1 MEHSVTQRIV
11 GVDIGSESIR
21 AVEVEN
27 PHGPVPVVTRFHEV
41 ALPPGAVESGEVVQV
56 ATVASLLTE
65 LWSAGG
71 FRSKSVVLG
80 VGNPRV
86 LVRDLTVPRAGV
98 QQIRDSLAFQVQD
111 LLTVPV
117 ADAILDFYPVSEGT
131 EDGVPV
137 LHGLLVAAVKETINA
152 AIAAVRA
159 AGLTPLDVDLIP
171 FALVRLQAKSLGGAT
186 VALVDVGARTTT
198 VVVTVRGVPHFV
210 RIIPTGGYDLTSTL
224 ADRLAVTP
232 DAAEQL
238 KRRLGVLPV
247 PSASFGLLGETEV
260 DAAAAAVIR
269 DHVSD
274 LLEGV
279 RNTIRYFV
287 NGHSGTKI
295 DGVVLSG
302 GGADLPG
309 FRDALSE
316 ITRLPVLVTD
326 PFAGVRFS
334 GAMLER
340 AVRDTPAPGQHAPSQ
355 HAPADQPSHPL
366 TAMAV
371 ALGLALGHTSGRAA

>member
-1 MEHSVTQRIV
+1 MTQRIV

-27 PHGPVPVVTRFHEV
+27 AHGPVPVVTRFREI

-56 ATVASLLTE
+56 ATVAALLTE

-98 QQIRDSLAFQVQD
+98 RQIRESLPFHVQD

-152 AIAAVRA
+152 VIAAVRA

-198 VVVTVRGVPHFV
+198 VVVTVRGVPQFV
-210 RIIPTGGYDLTSTL
+210 RIIPAGGYDLTRTL
-224 ADRLAVTP
+224 TERLGVT
-232 DAAEQL
+232 AETAEQL

-247 PSASFGLLGETEV
+247 PSASFGLLGESEG

-269 DHVSD
+269 DYVSD

-279 RNTIRYFV
+279 RNTIRYFT
-287 NGHSGTKI
+287 NGHSDTRI

-302 GGADLPG
+302 GGAELPG

-316 ITRLPVLVTD
+316 IARLPVLVTD

-334 GAMLER
+334 EAII
-340 AVRDTPAPGQHAPSQ
+340 DPDDHHAG
-355 HAPADQPSHPL
+355 
-366 TAMAV
+366 MAV
-371 ALGLALGHTSGRAA
+371 ALGLALGYPQGRAA

>member
-1 MEHSVTQRIV
+1 MAQRIV
-11 GVDIGSESIR
+11 GVDIGSASIR
-21 AVEVEN
+21 AVEVEASSS
-27 PHGPVPVVTRFHEV
+27 PTPVVTRFHEI

-56 ATVASLLTE
+56 DTVASLLAE
-65 LWSAGG
+65 LWSKGG
-71 FRSKSVVLG
+71 FRTKSVVLG

-98 QQIRDSLAFQVQD
+98 QQIRDSLPFHVQD

-131 EDGVPV
+131 QDGVPV
-137 LHGLLVAAVKETINA
+137 LHGLLVAAVKETVNA

-186 VALVDVGARTTT
+186 VALVDVGARTTS
-198 VVVTVRGVPHFV
+198 VVVSVRGVPQFV
-210 RIIPTGGYDLTSTL
+210 RIIPTGGHDLTRAL
-224 ADRLAVTP
+224 VDGLDVTP
-232 DAAEQL
+232 EAAEQI
-238 KRRLGVLPV
+238 KRRVGLLEV
-247 PSASFGLLGETEV
+247 PSAPSSSFGLLDARSDSD
-260 DAAAAAVIR
+260 DAASAIIR
-269 DHVSD
+269 DYVSD

-287 NGHSGTKI
+287 GGHPDTTI
-295 DGVVLSG
+295 DGVVLMG

-316 ITRLPVLVTD
+316 ITRLPVLVAN
-326 PFAGVRFS
+326 PFAGVRLS
-334 GAMLER
+334 S
-340 AVRDTPAPGQHAPSQ
+340 AVQDT
-355 HAPADQPSHPL
+355 ADENL

-371 ALGLALGHTSGRAA
+371 ALGLVMGRAA

>member
-1 MEHSVTQRIV
+1 MAQRIV
-11 GVDIGSESIR
+11 GVDIGSASIR
-21 AVEVEN
+21 AVEVEASSS
-27 PHGPVPVVTRFHEV
+27 PTPVVTRFHEI

-56 ATVASLLTE
+56 DTVASLLAE
-65 LWSAGG
+65 LWSKGG
-71 FRSKSVVLG
+71 FRTKSVVLG

-98 QQIRDSLAFQVQD
+98 QQIRDSLPFHVQD

-131 EDGVPV
+131 QDGVPV
-137 LHGLLVAAVKETINA
+137 LHGLLVAAVKETVNA

-171 FALVRLQAKSLGGAT
+171 FALVRLQARSLGGAT
-186 VALVDVGARTTT
+186 VALVDVGARTTS
-198 VVVTVRGVPHFV
+198 VVVSVRGVPQFV
-210 RIIPTGGYDLTSTL
+210 RIIPTGGHDLTRAL
-224 ADRLAVTP
+224 VDGLDVTEE
-232 DAAEQL
+232 AAEQI
-238 KRRLGVLPV
+238 KRRVGLLEV
-247 PSASFGLLGETEV
+247 PSAPPVSSSFGLLDARSHSDSD
-260 DAAAAAVIR
+260 DAASAIIR
-269 DHVSD
+269 DYVSD

-287 NGHSGTKI
+287 GGHPDTTI
-295 DGVVLSG
+295 DGVVLMG

-316 ITRLPVLVTD
+316 ITRLPVLVTN
-326 PFAGVRFS
+326 PFAGVRLS
-334 GAMLER
+334 S
-340 AVRDTPAPGQHAPSQ
+340 AVQDT
-355 HAPADQPSHPL
+355 ADENL

-371 ALGLALGHTSGRAA
+371 ALGLVMGRAA

>member
-1 MEHSVTQRIV
+1 MTQRIV

-27 PHGPVPVVTRFHEV
+27 AQGPVPVVTRFHEV
-41 ALPPGAVESGEVVQV
+41 PLPPGAVESGEVVQV
-56 ATVASLLTE
+56 ATVASLLTQ

-71 FRSKSVVLG
+71 FRTKSVVLG

-98 QQIRDSLAFQVQD
+98 QQIRESLAFHVQD

-137 LHGLLVAAVKETINA
+137 LHGLLVAAVKETVNA

-198 VVVTVRGVPHFV
+198 VVVTVRGVPQFV
-210 RIIPTGGYDLTSTL
+210 RIIPSGGYDLTRAIVDRVGVS
-224 ADRLAVTP
+224 ADV
-232 DAAEQL
+232 AEQL
-238 KRRLGVLPV
+238 KRRVGLLEV
-247 PSASFGLLGETEV
+247 PSSSFGLLGEIEG

-269 DHVSD
+269 DYVSD

-287 NGHSGTKI
+287 NAHTDTKI

-326 PFAGVRFS
+326 PFAGVRLS
-334 GAMLER
+334 GSA
-340 AVRDTPAPGQHAPSQ
+340 RDS
-355 HAPADQPSHPL
+355 ADDHL

-371 ALGLALGHTSGRAA
+371 ALGLALGRAA